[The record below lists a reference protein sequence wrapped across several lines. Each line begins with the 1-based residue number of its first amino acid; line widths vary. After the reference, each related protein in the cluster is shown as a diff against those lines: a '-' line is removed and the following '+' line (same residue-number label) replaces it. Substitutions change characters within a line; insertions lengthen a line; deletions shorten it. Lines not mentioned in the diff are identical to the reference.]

1 MFTDSDDIL
10 DQQLI
15 LQYIISS
22 SILLH
27 LQQSYVLHQNLA
39 KYEKKRGGKNL
50 QAIQRLMNAPY
61 KYFK

>member
-15 LQYIISS
+15 LQYILSS

-27 LQQSYVLHQNLA
+27 LQQSYLLHQNLA
-39 KYEKKRGGKNL
+39 KYEKNRKKKKL
-50 QAIQRLMNAPY
+50 HAIERLMNASY